1 MAITLSPPA
10 RALYSGRTLRI
21 ASILAVSLLLSGC
34 NWVVLN
40 PAGDVA
46 RQQAELVEI
55 ATVLM
60 LLIVVPVMLLIC
72 WFAWHYRDRAENHT
86 ARHEPNWN
94 HSTQLELVIW
104 SAPLLIIIALGAVT
118 WVGTH
123 LLDPYRT
130 IGRISPTQAVAAD
143 ARPLE
148 VEVVALDWKWL
159 FIYPEQKIATVNE
172 LVLPTNRPL
181 RFRITSSSVM
191 NSFYVPT
198 MAGQI
203 YAMPGMETK
212 LHAVLNQVGNSTG
225 FSANFSGAGF
235 SQMRFAMRG
244 VSPTDF
250 DHWVASMHGAGTA
263 TLDHAAYL
271 QLEKPSEK
279 EPARHFAA
287 VSPDLF
293 DAVVNL
299 CVRPG
304 KMCMSQMMALDAKG
318 GTGDAGRW
326 NLASLTYDKFG
337 REAETPLLG
346 GNTTAATE
354 TFVKTLCATTIPSH
368 APSRDVLAPT
378 DYTQLHGAGLPLPDA
393 PHAMPANLS
402 LAPAARSPLS

>member
-1 MAITLSPPA
+1 MIPSPFA
-10 RALYSGRTLRI
+10 RALRHT
-21 ASILAVSLLLSGC
+21 AAVSAFLLLGGC

-40 PAGDVA
+40 PSGDVA
-46 RQQAELVEI
+46 RQQATMVEI
-55 ATVLM
+55 ATGLM
-60 LLIVVPVMLLIC
+60 LLIVLPVMGLIV
-72 WFAWHYRDRAENHT
+72 WFAWRYRDRAADHS
-86 ARHEPNWN
+86 ARYEPDWN

-130 IGRISPTQAVAAD
+130 IGRISPNQPVAANT
-143 ARPLE
+143 RPLE

-172 LVLPTNRPL
+172 LVLPTDRPL

-191 NSFYVPT
+191 NSFFVPAL
-198 MAGQI
+198 AGQI

-212 LHAVLNQVGNSTG
+212 LHAVLNQTGSSTG
-225 FSANFSGAGF
+225 FSANFSGDGF

-244 VSPTDF
+244 VSSADF
-250 DHWVASMHGAGTA
+250 NHWAAGVHGGAT

-271 QLEKPSEK
+271 QLEKPSEH
-279 EPARHFAA
+279 EPARQFAQ

-318 GTGDAGRW
+318 GTGAAGRW
-326 NLASLTYDKFG
+326 NMAALTYDKFG
-337 REAETPLLG
+337 RETETPLLAA
-346 GNTTAATE
+346 NTDPVARS
-354 TFVKTLCATTIPSH
+354 FVKTLCATNIPQH
-368 APSRDVLAPT
+368 APSRDVLAPGN
-378 DYTQLHGAGLPLPDA
+378 YAPLHGAGLPVPNA
-393 PHAMPANLS
+393 PKP
-402 LAPAARSPLS
+402 APARLTLARAAPAPLS

>member
-1 MAITLSPPA
+1 MFPPPVA
-10 RALYSGRTLRI
+10 RTLRG
-21 ASILAVSLLLSGC
+21 ASAGPAMLLLGGC

-46 RQQAELVEI
+46 RQQANMVEI
-55 ATVLM
+55 ATGLM
-60 LLIVVPVMLLIC
+60 LLIVVPVMALIGL
-72 WFAWHYRDRAENHT
+72 FAWRYRAGNDS
-86 ARHEPNWN
+86 ARYEPDWN

-104 SAPLLIIIALGAVT
+104 SAPLLIVIALGAVT

-130 IGRISPTQAVAAD
+130 IGRIGPDRPVAAS

-159 FIYPEQKIATVNE
+159 FIYPEQQIATVNE

-191 NSFYVPT
+191 NSFYVPAL
-198 MAGQI
+198 AGQI

-212 LHAVLNQVGNSTG
+212 LHAVLNRAGDSTG
-225 FSANFSGAGF
+225 FSANFSGDGF
-235 SQMRFAMRG
+235 SQMRFAMHG
-244 VSPTDF
+244 VSSADF
-250 DHWVASMHGAGTA
+250 ARWAAGVHGGVHGAGAA

-271 QLEKPSEK
+271 QLERPSEH

-304 KMCMSQMMALDAKG
+304 KMCMSQMMALDARG
-318 GTGDAGRW
+318 GAGAAGRW
-326 NLASLTYDKFG
+326 NVASLLYDKFG
-337 REAETPLLG
+337 REAETADGDL
-346 GNTTAATE
+346 AAKSY
-354 TFVKTLCATTIPSH
+354 VKTLCDAAIPQR
-368 APSRDVLAPT
+368 APLREVLAP
-378 DYTQLHGAGLPLPDA
+378 DSLASLHGAGLPLPDTL
-393 PHAMPANLS
+393 PLVPARLT
-402 LAPAARSPLS
+402 LAPAAHPLS

>member
-1 MAITLSPPA
+1 MAMIPSSTA
-10 RALYSGRTLRI
+10 RHLRR
-21 ASILAVSLLLSGC
+21 APLLLALGLLGGC

-40 PAGDVA
+40 PSGDVA
-46 RQQAELVEI
+46 RQQATMVEI
-55 ATVLM
+55 ATGLM
-60 LLIVVPVMLLIC
+60 LLIVLPVMGLIV
-72 WFAWHYRDRAENHT
+72 WFAWRYRAGNDS
-86 ARHEPNWN
+86 ARYEPDWN

-130 IGRISPTQAVAAD
+130 IGRISPSQPVAAN

-172 LVLPTNRPL
+172 LVLPTDRPL

-191 NSFYVPT
+191 NSFFVPAL
-198 MAGQI
+198 AGQI

-212 LHAVLNQVGNSTG
+212 LHAVLNQTGSSTG
-225 FSANFSGAGF
+225 FSANFSGDGF

-244 VSPTDF
+244 VSSADF
-250 DHWVASMHGAGTA
+250 DHWAAGVHGGA
-263 TLDHAAYL
+263 TKLDHAAYL
-271 QLEKPSEK
+271 QLEQPSEH
-279 EPARHFAA
+279 EPARQFAQ

-318 GTGDAGRW
+318 GTGAAGRW
-326 NLASLTYDKFG
+326 NMAALTYDKFG
-337 REAETPLLG
+337 RETETPLLAA
-346 GNTTAATE
+346 NTDPVARS
-354 TFVKTLCATTIPSH
+354 FVKTLCATNIPQH

-378 DYTQLHGAGLPLPDA
+378 SLTALHGAGLPLPNA
-393 PHAMPANLS
+393 PRPAHARLT
-402 LAPAARSPLS
+402 LAPAAPSPLS